1 MEKERESA
9 NQLKMLKLIE
19 DISKI
24 NVGTVGGPILTQLR
38 NRAVDLLVERE
49 RSVKDKLR
57 KNTRAARARQSEM
70 LESAYDKAK
79 PVALEIMAAEPTLS
93 IKELDIRL
101 RARGCEP
108 FKARRW
114 GRSQL
119 QKILRDTA

>member
-1 MEKERESA
+1 MEQERESA

-24 NVGTVGGPILTQLR
+24 NVGSVGEPILTQLR
-38 NRAVDLLVERE
+38 NRAADFLVERQ

-70 LESAYDKAK
+70 LKLAYDKAK
-79 PVALEIMAAEPTLS
+79 PVALDIMAAEPMLN
-93 IKELDIRL
+93 IKELDIKL

-108 FKARRW
+108 FKTRRW
-114 GRSQL
+114 GFSQL